1 MKKKRIFIAINLPEI
16 IKNKLVEYQKEIDES
31 FFEENFHPIRW
42 TKKENLHITLEFL
55 GYLTEEEILKV
66 KEVLKNLVKNFSPFE
81 VNLIEVR
88 YGPKEEK
95 IPRMIWVVGERK
107 KEILDLKEKL
117 DDKLKKSIN
126 FEPEKREFTPHITL
140 GRIRKWQ
147 FKAIPLDERPKVKK
161 EIDLNLKVNSIEL
174 MESILKRTGPDY
186 KIIESFL
193 LH

>member
-16 IKNKLVEYQKEIDES
+16 IKNKLVEYQKEIDEF